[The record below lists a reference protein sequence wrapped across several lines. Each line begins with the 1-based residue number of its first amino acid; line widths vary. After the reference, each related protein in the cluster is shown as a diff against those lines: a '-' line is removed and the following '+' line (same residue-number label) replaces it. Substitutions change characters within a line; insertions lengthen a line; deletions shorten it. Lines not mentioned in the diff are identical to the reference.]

1 MNELYHNSGENASG
15 NCVERP
21 GYYAVIPA
29 DVRYD
34 TDLKPNA
41 KLLYGEISALIG
53 PEGYCYA
60 SNGYFA
66 QLFSLTEETVS
77 RLVSQL
83 LGKGYILRSFEYGP
97 GGDITRRRLYLRAS
111 AVDGRGIDEKI
122 NTPCAKN
129 QEGID
134 EKVKENNLSNTN
146 TLSNGRGKK
155 KSSPDALDDVQ
166 LESLLL
172 TKATSL
178 AAKLNFSV
186 EQRDKVKELA
196 VEWYS
201 PRTVT
206 SGSLPIHTA
215 LSVNRLFSKLE
226 KGKTAEQIIDAMEE
240 AMSRGWTS
248 IPDRLLGLGDKQKAS
263 GKGHGAPAAP
273 ARSVDLGVELT

>member
-134 EKVKENNLSNTN
+134 EKVKENSLSNTVSSTRTRGRNQNHTLTDEQMAQAIRECAETMGN
-146 TLSNGRGKK
+146 TNRWSGPELEAVCKLVHEFYGPRAVSGKPPMHTTRGVNGLFRKM
-155 KSSPDALDDVQ
+155 SSIGPCSAQAAMDM
-166 LESLLL
+166 LL
-172 TKATSL
+172 TAI
-178 AAKLNFSV
+178 
-186 EQRDKVKELA
+186 E
-196 VEWYS
+196 
-201 PRTVT
+201 
-206 SGSLPIHTA
+206 
-215 LSVNRLFSKLE
+215 
-226 KGKTAEQIIDAMEE
+226 
-240 AMSRGWTS
+240 RGWTS
-248 IPDRLLGLGDKQKAS
+248 VYPEKVRQGRPARM
-263 GKGHGAPAAP
+263 APAAP

>member
-29 DVRYD
+29 EVRYD

-134 EKVKENNLSNTN
+134 EKVKDTNLSNTIPSTRTRGRN
-146 TLSNGRGKK
+146 QNHTLTDEQMAQAIRECAETMGHTNRWNGPELEAVCKLVHEFYGPRAVSGKPPMHTTRGVNGLFRKM
-155 KSSPDALDDVQ
+155 SSIGPCSAQVAQDM
-166 LESLLL
+166 LL
-172 TKATSL
+172 TAI
-178 AAKLNFSV
+178 
-186 EQRDKVKELA
+186 E
-196 VEWYS
+196 
-201 PRTVT
+201 
-206 SGSLPIHTA
+206 
-215 LSVNRLFSKLE
+215 
-226 KGKTAEQIIDAMEE
+226 
-240 AMSRGWTS
+240 RGWTS
-248 IPDRLLGLGDKQKAS
+248 VYPEKARER
-263 GKGHGAPAAP
+263 KAAAP
-273 ARSVDLGVELT
+273 APGPDYGGGGIYKCL